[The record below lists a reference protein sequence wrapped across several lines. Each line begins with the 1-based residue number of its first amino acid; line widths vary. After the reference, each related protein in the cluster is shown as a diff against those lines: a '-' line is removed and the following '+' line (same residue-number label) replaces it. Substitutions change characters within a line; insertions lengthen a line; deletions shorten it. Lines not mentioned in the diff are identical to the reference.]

1 MSTLSYE
8 PNWGGIHGDFQ
19 QVALIYHEE
28 VYGTSRNFGSSRT
41 GSICISSELQQ
52 PLNLGADLCCLLAV
66 KFVESGAQPYEDLRW
81 IGNKY

>member
-1 MSTLSYE
+1 MKKFME
-8 PNWGGIHGDFQ
+8 QVGI
-19 QVALIYHEE
+19 
-28 VYGTSRNFGSSRT
+28 FGSSRT

>member
-1 MSTLSYE
+1 MKKFME
-8 PNWGGIHGDFQ
+8 
-19 QVALIYHEE
+19 QV
-28 VYGTSRNFGSSRT
+28 GT